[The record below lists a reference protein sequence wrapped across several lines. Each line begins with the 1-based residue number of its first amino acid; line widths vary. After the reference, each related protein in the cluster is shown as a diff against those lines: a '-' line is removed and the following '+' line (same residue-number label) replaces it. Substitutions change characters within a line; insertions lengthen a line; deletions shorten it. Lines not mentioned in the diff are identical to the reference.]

1 VVDSAAA
8 PSARAPTQQAHWNTR
23 AGSEPASKTTKPHAS
38 QAEVK
43 HVPLIPL
50 TAATKETRLR
60 SSDKKGAS
68 HVRRALNAVHVQVAD
83 NIQRFAAEQLAIL
96 PSTPAERVEYK
107 NKLALL
113 NSMTV
118 SLERLMHC
126 KNMTRQG

>member
-1 VVDSAAA
+1 M
-8 PSARAPTQQAHWNTR
+8 
-23 AGSEPASKTTKPHAS
+23 
-38 QAEVK
+38 
-43 HVPLIPL
+43 
-50 TAATKETRLR
+50 
-60 SSDKKGAS
+60 
-68 HVRRALNAVHVQVAD
+68 RRALNAVHVQVAD